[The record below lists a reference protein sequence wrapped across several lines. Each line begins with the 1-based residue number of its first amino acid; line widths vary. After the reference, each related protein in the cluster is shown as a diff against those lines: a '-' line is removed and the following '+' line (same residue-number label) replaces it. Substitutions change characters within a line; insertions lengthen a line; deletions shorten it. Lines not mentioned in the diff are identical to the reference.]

1 MQTIPNSTLYLCKN
15 VDLDP
20 NYNYTI
26 DFDNITAQA
35 NYFDSKI
42 ATEFEINEGYSYI
55 RDSQSLKVQANIDD
69 LLGINYLF
77 YNNGNKRYY
86 AFITKKEYI
95 NPTCTSL
102 SFKLDVLQSFM
113 FNYEIDESFIEREH
127 QDRFTKNGN
136 RINFKY
142 NIESENLD
150 AGSEYDIVSSTK
162 LKDIDIAPAGL
173 VWVEVLASQ
182 AIATGT
188 YSNTDPSTF
197 KNNCSTLYQNEV
209 RTGLYC
215 YLFPTIIGNNSTT
228 GSKFYTYDGTGSI
241 VSLNDLIPSLASSTA
256 VLAIR
261 VLHYCPIKFNLSV
274 HSNGYLITFPSGYKN
289 NAEENMFNHS
299 AMKVVTA
306 NVSNFGGVDYSNYGG
321 YILNLHIIK
330 DNINDTLTTKI
341 LPRTIN
347 KSNVNIENAKN
358 INFEPKLLTYPY
370 QYYQLCDYQSLPLKI
385 KNEYIDVAKNIK
397 YIQSVGIQ
405 CKSKLYVENYNNDN
419 GKEYNTINSTISELP
434 LANNA
439 YISYMAQ
446 NKAAATSGVALNVAT
461 GLGTLGLGL
470 ATGGIGLIAGVGMA
484 VNSATQIAN
493 NLIKMQDLK
502 DTPDSIRQAGNNAE
516 FDLLD
521 NNYQIVLS
529 ELRIKE
535 SYRTKLFNYF
545 YHYGY
550 KCNDFKKP
558 NTRSRYYFNYIKTIG
573 ANIKTNID
581 ADFRAEIENAFNNGI
596 TIWHYR
602 NALTFKGINNYDY
615 ENVETNIMED

>member
-55 RDSQSLKVQANIDD
+55 RDSQTLKVQANIDD

-102 SFKLDVLQSFM
+102 TFKLDVLQSFM

-136 RINFKY
+136 ILNFKY

-150 AGSEYDIVSSTK
+150 AGNEYDIVSSNK

-188 YSNTDPSTF
+188 YSNTDTSTF
-197 KNNCSTLYQNEV
+197 KNSCSTLIQNEV

-215 YLFPTIIGNNSTT
+215 YLFPTIIGQNSIT
-228 GSKFYTYDGTGSI
+228 GSKFYTYDGTGAI

-261 VLHYCPIKFNLSV
+261 VLHYCPIKFNLSAY
-274 HSNGYLITFPSGYKN
+274 SNGYLITFPSGYKN
-289 NAEENMFNHS
+289 NAEENKYNNT
-299 AMKVVTA
+299 AMRVVTA

-321 YILNLHIIK
+321 YILNLSKIK

-358 INFEPKLLTYPY
+358 INYEPKLLTYPY
-370 QYYQLCDYQSLPLKI
+370 QYYQLCDYQSVPLKI

-446 NKAAATSGVALNVAT
+446 NKASATTGVALNVAT

-521 NNYQIVLS
+521 NNYQIVLT
-529 ELRIKE
+529 ELRIK
-535 SYRTKLFNYF
+535 SNYREKIFNYF

-581 ADFRAEIENAFNNGI
+581 ADFRAEIENAYNNGI

>member
-1 MQTIPNSTLYLCKN
+1 MQTVPNSTLYLCKN

-55 RDSQSLKVQANIDD
+55 RDSQTLKVQANIDD
-69 LLGINYLF
+69 LLGINYLY

-136 RINFKY
+136 LLKFKY

-150 AGSEYDIVSSTK
+150 AGNEYDIVSSNK
-162 LKDIDIAPAGL
+162 LKDNDIVPPGL

-197 KNNCSTLYQNEV
+197 KNSCSTLNQNEV

-215 YLFPTIIGNNSTT
+215 YLFPTIIGQNSIT
-228 GSKFYTYDGTGSI
+228 GSKFYTYDGTGAI
-241 VSLNDLIPSLASSTA
+241 VSLNDLMPSLASSTA

-261 VLHYCPIKFNLSV
+261 VLHYCPIKFNLSAY
-274 HSNGYLITFPSGYKN
+274 SNGYLITFPSGYKN
-289 NAEENMFNHS
+289 NAEENMYNNTS
-299 AMKVVTA
+299 MRVVTA

-321 YILNLHIIK
+321 YILNLSKIK

-341 LPRTIN
+341 LPRTAN
-347 KSNVNIENAKN
+347 KNNLNIENAKN
-358 INFEPKLLTYPY
+358 IKFEPKLLTYPY
-370 QYYQLCDYQSLPLKI
+370 QFYQLCDYQSLPLKI

-397 YIQSVGIQ
+397 YIQSIGIQ
-405 CKSKLYVENYNNDN
+405 GKSKLYVENYNNDN
-419 GKEYNTINSTISELP
+419 GKEYNTINTTISELP

-446 NKAAATSGVALNVAT
+446 NKASATSGVALNVAT

-581 ADFRAEIENAFNNGI
+581 ADFRAEIENAYNNGI

-602 NALTFKGINNYDY
+602 NALTFKGINNYDF
-615 ENVETNIMED
+615 ENVETNLMED